1 LVEDN
6 KSKDKKQEYK
16 GSAMLKKTLKS
27 HEFVLFLILMVV
39 SLAITIK
46 NPAFFSTS
54 TVFDI
59 ARSSLVYCIMGLG
72 VLMVLISGGVDISFV
87 SIASM
92 SSYTTHMLLLS
103 LGYDGGIALYFVV
116 AAILGLLAGLL
127 NGFII
132 SRFNLPVFHVS
143 LGSLSLWYGFTLF
156 FVGATANFDLPEGLV
171 GYYGRFLLKAKDPL
185 LGEVGLH
192 ISIIYL
198 VVIAASI
205 WWLLRYTVF
214 GRGLYAMGG
223 NREVA
228 IRVGFNVRIITLIMF
243 GLVGVL
249 AAIAGVTQSGYGRY
263 FNPVLFFGQELNVL
277 AAVIIGGASITGGRG
292 SVIGTIL
299 GVVLIDVLNRSFIL
313 VGIPADWQR
322 LVIGLVLIIFISIP
336 TIKARRAKRLG
347 HTIELEER

>member
-1 LVEDN
+1 
-6 KSKDKKQEYK
+6 
-16 GSAMLKKTLKS
+16 MLRKAVKS
-27 HEFVLFLILMVV
+27 HEFVLLLILVV
-39 SLAITIK
+39 LSLAIIMK
-46 NPAFFSTS
+46 NPAFFSVS

-59 ARSSLVYCIMGLG
+59 ARSSLVYCIMGFG

-92 SSYTTHMLLLS
+92 SSYTTHMLLLK
-103 LGYDGGIALYFVV
+103 LDYTGGITLYFVV
-116 AAILGLLAGLL
+116 AAFLGLLAGLL

-132 SRFNLPVFHVS
+132 SQFNLPVFHVS

-171 GYYGRFLLKAKDPL
+171 GYYARFLLKAKDPL
-185 LGEVGLH
+185 MGEVGLH
-192 ISIIYL
+192 ISVIYL
-198 VVIAASI
+198 VVIAAFI
-205 WWLLRYTVF
+205 WWLLKYTVF

-228 IRVGFNVRIITLIMF
+228 IRVGFNVKIITLIMF
-243 GLVGVL
+243 ALVGVL
-249 AAIAGVTQSGYGRY
+249 AAIAGITQSGYGRY

-292 SVIGTIL
+292 SVIGAIL

-313 VGIPADWQR
+313 VGIPAAFQR
-322 LVIGLVLIIFISIP
+322 LVVGLVLIIFISIP
-336 TIKARRAKRLG
+336 TIRARRARQLG
-347 HTIELEER
+347 HTTELEEG